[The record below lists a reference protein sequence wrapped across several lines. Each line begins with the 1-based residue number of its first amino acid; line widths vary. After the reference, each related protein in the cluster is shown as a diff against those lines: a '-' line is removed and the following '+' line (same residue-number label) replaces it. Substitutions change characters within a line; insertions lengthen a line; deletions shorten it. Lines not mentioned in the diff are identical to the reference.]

1 MTKRGD
7 GARAVTLLR
16 RFCRPP
22 SNSCLS
28 SLHPLPPLA
37 KATRLLAARRQAS
50 FASTCSTTS
59 FPCKDGSQPLLRD
72 LVVTGDRG
80 RDGRGGSAGPQ
91 QRITQRRSSEYL
103 DLIFIEKYCWGYL
116 RIHMPGRALDG
127 HTSPVERG
135 RPSSLQIAFLEW
147 GKLIVCTKN

>member
-1 MTKRGD
+1 MP
-7 GARAVTLLR
+7 VLLR
-16 RFCRPP
+16 CCAVFVVPRPTLVSLPFTPSRHSRRPP
-22 SNSCLS
+22 GYI
-28 SLHPLPPLA
+28 
-37 KATRLLAARRQAS
+37 LAARRQAS